1 MKTKTYTITQ
11 DTIRDVLSTLVDAKG
26 LGTEKNCKHVTDLLI
41 SLPEDSVSALITL
54 VLAKKERKPLKIG
67 DHVTF
72 KPSSYSSHYDRDVM
86 IDKKLMTE
94 DGYVYGIVDQD
105 GSWSNDGDFNPYYG
119 TMKIQVF
126 VWNNEFIAKQEESVN
141 TFDLKVINKSDL
153 PKFNDKSH
161 LEFFEEIIKD
171 PNQTNLEI

>member
-1 MKTKTYTITQ
+1 MKTKTYTIAQ
-11 DTIRDVLSTLVDAKG
+11 DSIKDVLSTLVDSNG
-26 LGTEKNCKHVTDLLI
+26 LGTEKNCKHITDLLI
-41 SLPEDSVSALITL
+41 SLPEHSVSALITL

-105 GSWSNDGDFNPYYG
+105 GSWSTDGEFNPYYG
-119 TMKIQVF
+119 TMKIQVY
-126 VWNNEFIAKQEESVN
+126 VFII
-141 TFDLKVINKSDL
+141 LKI
-153 PKFNDKSH
+153 
-161 LEFFEEIIKD
+161 
-171 PNQTNLEI
+171 